1 MTTKT
6 ASALLKS
13 QMSANTQDNEQSDS
27 SENIVKY
34 VTIEGSPFTAIQLEN
49 ERWGLVM
56 GDQLVSDQTFEDVD
70 EAAEFVETRPWSLI
84 MTAAYIYNEFINK
97 NINDLKPEEDVK

>member
-6 ASALLKS
+6 ASALLKEQTS
-13 QMSANTQDNEQSDS
+13 VNTQDNVQSS
-27 SENIVKY
+27 SENILRY
-34 VTIEGSPFTAIQLEN
+34 VTIEGSPFTTILLEN
-49 ERWGLVM
+49 GRWGLVM

-84 MTAAYIYNEFINK
+84 MTAAYIYTDYINK
-97 NINDLKPEEDVK
+97 NINNLKTEKDVK